1 MAPLCVV
8 ASLTNGACNLMV
20 FYCDSRPQVATADN
34 AETVMTLLDMGASPD
49 GPTNASYTALM
60 LTACPRTAMM
70 LIDRSADLDA
80 RTTRAAHF
88 DFSLSPLP
96 PYFFFLFFLL
106 FSLFL
111 HFVPCRMLN
120 LELAIDAMFRNVRF
134 TFRIGLHWHAWGST
148 KHVWGLEYQACMTA
162 PHSHFG
168 ATETVEALLNKG
180 EIIK

>member
-1 MAPLCVV
+1 MLPHVRSSVHTVHAVLSMAPLCVV

-106 FSLFL
+106 FSLFFFVL
-111 HFVPCRMLN
+111 ALRALSDAEFGACNRCYVPECPIHFPYWPP
-120 LELAIDAMFRNVRF
+120 LACM
-134 TFRIGLHWHAWGST
+134 G
-148 KHVWGLEYQACMTA
+148 EYQACMGITK
-162 PHSHFG
+162 H
-168 ATETVEALLNKG
+168 V
-180 EIIK
+180 